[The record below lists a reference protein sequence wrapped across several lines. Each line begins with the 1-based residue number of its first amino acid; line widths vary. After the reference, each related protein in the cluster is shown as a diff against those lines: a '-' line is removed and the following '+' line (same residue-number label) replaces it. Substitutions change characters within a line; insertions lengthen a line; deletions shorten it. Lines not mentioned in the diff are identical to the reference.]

1 MSENSLLT
9 FPCDLPVKV
18 IGRNSEDFRNIAGDI
33 VRAHYSDLKQR
44 QIAEQLSRNG
54 SFLSL
59 TFTVHVKTC
68 DRADALYRELTAS
81 EDILMVL

>member
-1 MSENSLLT
+1 MSEESLLT

-44 QIAEQLSRNG
+44 QIAEQSSRNG

-59 TFTVHVKTC
+59 TFTVHVKTR
-68 DRADALYRELTAS
+68 DRADALYRDLTAS

>member
-18 IGRNSEDFRNIAGDI
+18 IGRNSEDFRNITGDI

-44 QIAEQLSRNG
+44 QIAEQLSKNG

-59 TFTVHVKTC
+59 TFTIHVETR
-68 DRADALYRELTAS
+68 DRADALYRDLTAS